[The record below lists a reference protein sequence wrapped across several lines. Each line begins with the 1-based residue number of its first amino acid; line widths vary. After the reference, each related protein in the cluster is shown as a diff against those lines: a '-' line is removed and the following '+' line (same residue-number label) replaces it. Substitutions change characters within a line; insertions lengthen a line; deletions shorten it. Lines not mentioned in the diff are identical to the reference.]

1 MLKGWANYFRLGSV
15 SKAYESVDSH
25 VRNRLRQWVATK
37 AQDKGTSRETLHR
50 HLSLSTAWSNLAD
63 PLSDQPAVGEG

>member
-25 VRNRLRQWVATK
+25 VRNRLRLTRRINE
-37 AQDKGTSRETLHR
+37 TSRVLQIKLIDHVIIGSPAPGR
-50 HLSLSTAWSNLAD
+50 STYFSFK
-63 PLSDQPAVGEG
+63 E